1 MNDGFRVG
9 DLSDLTSRLTT
20 AADDLHHI
28 AARIAHL
35 AGGRHG
41 ILHQPSAISVAR
53 LWAEWSRATAAH
65 AHTCQHLSD
74 AISAAARD
82 YHRTDTMLAGHPT
95 PPVAGARTP
104 AAGCHDQHAG
114 AGADD
119 ADVGSATT
127 EPAVQLAG
135 MVAAGRVVAVDLD
148 AVAHSIAQPHRLVD
162 WSGITADA
170 AFAAIR
176 DLSRHVAASAT
187 AVDGL
192 TGVFAAYGD
201 AIWATPHRTS
211 AVLDPQALAEQA
223 RSADQQL
230 RTGITTW
237 LPPHLD
243 TRITNHPVTQEEA
256 DSAARRVDTTLLTT
270 VDTEP
275 AADPTTRALLTKLGN
290 AGHAHSYRVAAGD
303 TLWAIARR
311 QLGDARRWRDIFHLN
326 EGRHQ
331 PGGRQLTDPRLIL
344 PGWRLRLPAIQPSR
358 GPAPAPVN
366 TPRNQPARPAPG
378 PANSPSS
385 SGVPATPARQPDAR
399 PNHDGHGWMSP
410 VETAIVAATVG
421 VGIGWA
427 AGRRHDA
434 TKPTRPPRQPRPAS
448 DAADRDGQLRR
459 GAAAPAASR
468 AVPETTPATPAAQ
481 GATRPRPTI
490 TPPPTPAIP
499 TPRAAPPSAPPDA
512 GNTMLPSAVRRWPD
526 DLDRVGRGL
535 VGPGAHAAARS
546 ILIDTVAD
554 RTAPHDAAGSVA
566 AIVTA
571 ATAEQPLSSVH
582 ASGRRSSGHRRRRQH
597 HRRAEPA
604 RPGDPAPQPHQRRPR
619 PAAAC
624 VDR

>member
-28 AARIAHL
+28 AARIARFS
-35 AGGRHG
+35 GGRHG

-53 LWAEWSRATAAH
+53 LWPEWSCAIAAH

-82 YHRTDTMLAGHPT
+82 YHRTDAMLAGHPT
-95 PPVAGARTP
+95 PAVVGARTP

-114 AGADD
+114 AGLDA

-127 EPAVQLAG
+127 DPAVQLAG

-176 DLSRHVAASAT
+176 DLSRHIAASAT

-201 AIWATPHRTS
+201 AIWAAPHRTT

-243 TRITNHPVTQEEA
+243 TRITNHPVTQDEA

-275 AADPTTRALLTKLGN
+275 AADPTTSGTADK
-290 AGHAHSYRVAAGD
+290 AG
-303 TLWAIARR
+303 
-311 QLGDARRWRDIFHLN
+311 
-326 EGRHQ
+326 
-331 PGGRQLTDPRLIL
+331 
-344 PGWRLRLPAIQPSR
+344 
-358 GPAPAPVN
+358 
-366 TPRNQPARPAPG
+366 
-378 PANSPSS
+378 
-385 SGVPATPARQPDAR
+385 
-399 PNHDGHGWMSP
+399 
-410 VETAIVAATVG
+410 
-421 VGIGWA
+421 
-427 AGRRHDA
+427 
-434 TKPTRPPRQPRPAS
+434 
-448 DAADRDGQLRR
+448 
-459 GAAAPAASR
+459 
-468 AVPETTPATPAAQ
+468 
-481 GATRPRPTI
+481 
-490 TPPPTPAIP
+490 
-499 TPRAAPPSAPPDA
+499 
-512 GNTMLPSAVRRWPD
+512 
-526 DLDRVGRGL
+526 
-535 VGPGAHAAARS
+535 
-546 ILIDTVAD
+546 
-554 RTAPHDAAGSVA
+554 
-566 AIVTA
+566 
-571 ATAEQPLSSVH
+571 
-582 ASGRRSSGHRRRRQH
+582 
-597 HRRAEPA
+597 
-604 RPGDPAPQPHQRRPR
+604 QRRPR
-619 PAAAC
+619 PQLPRRRRRHTVGHRPAST
-624 VDR
+624 R